1 MTFLLLGLLVDSAGD
16 NMPYKQAKTATYK
29 LKAHQNDA
37 NTSLAHGTGDSEK
50 TRMRTSPIGNTKMK
64 QNIKRKAG

>member
-1 MTFLLLGLLVDSAGD
+1 
-16 NMPYKQAKTATYK
+16 MPYKQSKTATNK

-50 TRMRTSPIGNTKMK
+50 TRMSTSSIGNTKMK
-64 QNIKRKAG
+64 QNVKRKAG